1 MAISELFEQ
10 PVIILTGLGHPTTVS
25 SSMEAYM
32 FLADWPVCKQDAC
45 HRFIMET
52 CLASIR
58 SDGDLDLARA
68 LFASWCDQN
77 DILAPAMLE
86 VPRQQTTGSGN
97 RLAVTA

>member
-1 MAISELFEQ
+1 MAIEERFEK
-10 PVIILTGLGHPTTVS
+10 PVIILTGFGHPTTVS

-32 FLADWPVCKQDAC
+32 FLADWPVRKQDAS
-45 HRFIMET
+45 HRFVMET

-58 SDGDLDLARA
+58 GDGDLGLARA

-77 DILAPAMLE
+77 DILAPALLE
-86 VPRQQTTGSGN
+86 VPRQQTADSGN